1 MHQYVI
7 DFGQLLPDFSGVD
20 ADLFIRVPSGLNNLM
35 QLTLPQEL
43 LITHVVPDPHL
54 VCPVFVHFRSWLCV
68 EHVLEDVL
76 FVLRDQLVLKLLFR
90 RLDALIRVKHRRSVG
105 RLYHT
110 NNRRISVP
118 LVELALD
125 SLVAFLLLSYIIER
139 SLHADDL
146 IGFQLLLTGAPSV
159 R

>member
-1 MHQYVI
+1 M
-7 DFGQLLPDFSGVD
+7 
-20 ADLFIRVPSGLNNLM
+20 
-35 QLTLPQEL
+35 
-43 LITHVVPDPHL
+43 
-54 VCPVFVHFRSWLCV
+54 
-68 EHVLEDVL
+68 EDVL
-76 FVLRDQLVLKLLFR
+76 FVLSVQLVLKLLFR
-90 RLDALIRVKHRRSVG
+90 RLDALMRVEHRQSVS

-139 SLHADDL
+139 PLHTDDL